1 MLNVELSNTTGL
13 KEYKDITK
21 SQTPD
26 KWEQV
31 SVGEA
36 GAETKAQE
44 NTGELTPTPTL
55 KLT

>member
-1 MLNVELSNTTGL
+1 MLNAELSNTTRL
-13 KEYKDITK
+13 NEYKDITK

-31 SVGEA
+31 SVDGA

-44 NTGELTPTPTL
+44 NTGELIPTLTL
-55 KLT
+55 KLE